1 MEKQFFT
8 GTMCLSDMLDFAKK
22 GHSAFSKANNEKIYF
37 SFKQWLNEEK
47 DKYGNDGSIQL
58 NSKKESK
65 QKDLDA
71 NGGKEV
77 YIGNFKVQ
85 SKAEPQKLIVVESD
99 LSLGDLP
106 F

>member
-71 NGGKEV
+71 NGGKRSV
-77 YIGNFKVQ
+77 HWQFQ
-85 SKAEPQKLIVVESD
+85 STKQSGATKINSC
-99 LSLGDLP
+99 
-106 F
+106 